1 MVTTFYTL
9 VPMLSFFHC
18 CTSYDNLSS
27 SLAPAGDSIAFSL
40 GDGEGFSWIDAVEI
54 TADQLLSGAKEAPS
68 KATKV
73 EQGVKLLEEMLR
85 DGAKASNREI
95 LARAKGLGI
104 SRRTLNDSKARLAG
118 RLKSEPTA
126 DGSCVYSLI
135 L

>member
-1 MVTTFYTL
+1 MPL
-9 VPMLSFFHC
+9 P
-18 CTSYDNLSS
+18 
-27 SLAPAGDSIAFSL
+27 GDSIAFSL
-40 GDGEGFSWIDAVEI
+40 GDGEGFSWIGAVEI